1 MIIFTLP
8 DRSELIFKRAVEVM
22 PCGVNSPVR
31 FYSPYPFFVR
41 SGFGSKIVTVDH
53 KTYTDYCMG
62 YGALLLGHAY
72 QPLID
77 SIKAD
82 LDKGTLFCIPT
93 ENEVSLAEKLS
104 NVVPSAEMTR
114 ILNTGMEATMTA
126 IRLARAYTKKKKIVK
141 LDGCYHG
148 AHDYGLVRRGET
160 NCEGL
165 PSSEGTTSEISS
177 QTLVVDYNDISKFED
192 LIRNRDDIAG
202 VIMEPVAANMGLV
215 IPEKQYL
222 NEVRRITQQNGV
234 VLIFDEVVTG
244 FRLSLGGASE
254 FFGIKPDIVTLAKAM
269 GNGFP
274 VAAVCGKKAVMELL
288 SPKGNVYQ
296 ASTYAGNPISV
307 AAALKTIETLMDI
320 GNDLYPRTTRACD
333 TLVVGI
339 REMAEDL
346 GFNFTINS
354 IGSMYQLFFTSEQ
367 VKNFDSAKKSDV
379 INFRQLYDQLL
390 RRDIFIPPSQ
400 FETCFVSYAH
410 TEDDIDR
417 TVEVYGQ
424 ALKEVKN
431 HCG

>member
-1 MIIFTLP
+1 
-8 DRSELIFKRAVEVM
+8 
-22 PCGVNSPVR
+22 
-31 FYSPYPFFVR
+31 
-41 SGFGSKIVTVDH
+41 
-53 KTYTDYCMG
+53 
-62 YGALLLGHAY
+62 
-72 QPLID
+72 
-77 SIKAD
+77 
-82 LDKGTLFCIPT
+82 
-93 ENEVSLAEKLS
+93 
-104 NVVPSAEMTR
+104 
-114 ILNTGMEATMTA
+114 
-126 IRLARAYTKKKKIVK
+126 
-141 LDGCYHG
+141 
-148 AHDYGLVRRGET
+148 
-160 NCEGL
+160 
-165 PSSEGTTSEISS
+165 
-177 QTLVVDYNDISKFED
+177 
-192 LIRNRDDIAG
+192 
-202 VIMEPVAANMGLV
+202 MGLV

-379 INFRQLYDQLL
+379 ITFRQLYDQLL

>member
-1 MIIFTLP
+1 MP
-8 DRSELIFKRAVEVM
+8 DKSELIFKRAAEVI
-22 PCGVNSPVR
+22 PGGVNSPVR
-31 FYSPYPFFVR
+31 FYSPYPFFVS

-77 SIKAD
+77 SIKAE
-82 LDKGTLFCIPT
+82 LDKGTLYCVPT
-93 ENEVSLAEKLS
+93 ENEVRLAEKLS
-104 NVVPSAEMTR
+104 NIFPSAEMTR

-126 IRLARAYTKKKKIVK
+126 IRLARAYSGKNKIVK

-148 AHDYGLVRRGET
+148 AHDYGLVRRGRT
-160 NCEGL
+160 GYEGL
-165 PSSEGTTSEISS
+165 PTSEGIINEISS
-177 QTLVVDYNDISKFED
+177 ETLVVDYNDISKFED
-192 LIRNRDDIAG
+192 LIRSRDDIAG
-202 VIMEPVAANMGLV
+202 VIIEPVAANMGLV
-215 IPEKQYL
+215 VPEKQYL

-274 VAAVCGKKAVMELL
+274 VAAVCGKKAVMGLL
-288 SPKGNVYQ
+288 YPKGNVYQ

-307 AAALKTIETLMDI
+307 AAALKTIEILMEI
-320 GNDLYPRTTRACD
+320 GNDLYPSITRACD
-333 TLVVGI
+333 ILVVGI
-339 REMAEDL
+339 TEMAEDL
-346 GFNFTINS
+346 GLNFTINS
-354 IGSMYQLFFTSEQ
+354 IGSMYQLFFTSEH
-367 VKNFDSAKKSDV
+367 VKDLNSAKKSDV
-379 INFRQLYDQLL
+379 ISFRQLYDELL
-390 RRDIFIPPSQ
+390 KRDIFIPPSQ

-417 TVEVYGQ
+417 TVEVYGE
-424 ALKEVKN
+424 ALREVK
-431 HCG
+431 HHSG